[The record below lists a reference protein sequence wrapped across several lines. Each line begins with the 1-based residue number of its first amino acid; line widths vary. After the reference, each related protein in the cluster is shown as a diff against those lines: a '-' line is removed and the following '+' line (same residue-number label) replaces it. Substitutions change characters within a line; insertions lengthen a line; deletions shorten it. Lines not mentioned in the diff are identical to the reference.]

1 MSDHVEGIG
10 EVTVKD
16 AEGYGA
22 SNGIALYST
31 NGDTV
36 NNYSDI
42 SGQTYITYRILWT
55 VTSGE
60 LDGTPGQVGSGNG
73 ITGQGWYLSTPTSPF
88 HQRNSETI
96 VNEALTQRH
105 LNNYFTAW
113 YEGDTDEVADK
124 ITEFVRTPG
133 VISCVDFYPV
143 PSN

>member
-60 LDGTPGQVGSGNG
+60 SDGTPGQAGSGNG
-73 ITGQGWYLSTPTSPF
+73 ITGQGWYLDTPTSPF
-88 HQRNSETI
+88 YQGNSEAI
-96 VNEALTQRH
+96 VNAALTQRH
-105 LNNYFTAW
+105 LNNYFSAW
-113 YEGDTDEVADK
+113 HEGDTDKVADK
-124 ITEFVRTPG
+124 ITEFVRTIG